1 MKLWSGRFSKDVD
14 SRVNDFNSSI
24 SFDKRLYRQ
33 DIEGS
38 MAHAEMLCKCG
49 IISSE
54 DNRAIQNGLKGILE
68 DVETGKL
75 DFSAD
80 A

>member
-24 SFDKRLYRQ
+24 SFDQRLYRQ

-38 MAHAEMLCKCG
+38 IAHSEMLCACG
-49 IISSE
+49 IISVE
-54 DNRAIQNGLKGILE
+54 DKEAIHNGLRGILHR
-68 DVETGKL
+68 
-75 DFSAD
+75 
-80 A
+80 